1 MNGRTAKAIRRKIYG
16 DNAHRLTRYTMSD
29 KGIICT
35 GYRNLYKRAKRAYK
49 KGITICPK

>member
-16 DNAHRLTRYTMSD
+16 DNAHRHTLYTMSD
-29 KGIICT
+29 KGITRCT

-49 KGITICPK
+49 KGIMI